1 MTGKIEGGVIRFMGN
16 VMVLLRQL
24 NSASPPFLTRAGL
37 FSGTAGF

>member
-1 MTGKIEGGVIRFMGN
+1 MTGKIEGSVIRFMGN

-24 NSASPPFLTRAGL
+24 NSASPLLTRAGL